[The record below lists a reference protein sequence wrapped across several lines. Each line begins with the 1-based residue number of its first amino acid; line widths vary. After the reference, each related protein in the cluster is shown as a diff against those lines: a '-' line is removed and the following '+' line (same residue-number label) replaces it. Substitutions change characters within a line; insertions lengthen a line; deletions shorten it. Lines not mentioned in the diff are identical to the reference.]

1 MRSNTST
8 KLLVLIAT
16 VATLFLSSM
25 LLAQSLT
32 QGAMSGTITDPTGA
46 VVANVTVKIT
56 NLNKGFS
63 AEVKT
68 NAQGIYQYP
77 LADPGPY
84 SIEVTAAGFKT
95 YSAKAEINVGQVTV
109 VNAKLEVGT
118 ASGTVVEVS
127 AAGEVL
133 QTEAADMTTNFDKNL
148 VENLPNGGNDLT
160 AIAYTAPG
168 VQMNNAGGMGNFN
181 VNGLPAT
188 SNVFTI
194 DGDER
199 HGPLLEPEQL
209 RSHQPHARQ
218 EQH

>member
-16 VATLFLSSM
+16 VTL
-25 LLAQSLT
+25 LLPGLLLGQSTT

-46 VVANVTVKIT
+46 VVANVTVKLT
-56 NLNKGFS
+56 NLKRLLG
-63 AEVKT
+63 VKSKPMRRVFINFPWPT
-68 NAQGIYQYP
+68 RAP
-77 LADPGPY
+77 TRSKL
-84 SIEVTAAGFKT
+84 SAAGFKT

-118 ASGTVVEVS
+118 AIRNRWLRSR

-133 QTEAADMTTNFDKNL
+133 QTEAADMSTNFDRNL

-160 AIAYTAPG
+160 AVAYTAPG
-168 VQMNNAGGMGNFN
+168 INMNTGGGYGNFN

-188 SNVFTI
+188 SNVFTV
-194 DGDER
+194 DGENQMDPFLNLNNS
-199 HGPLLEPEQL
+199 GPD
-209 RSHQPHARQ
+209 QPHAGQ